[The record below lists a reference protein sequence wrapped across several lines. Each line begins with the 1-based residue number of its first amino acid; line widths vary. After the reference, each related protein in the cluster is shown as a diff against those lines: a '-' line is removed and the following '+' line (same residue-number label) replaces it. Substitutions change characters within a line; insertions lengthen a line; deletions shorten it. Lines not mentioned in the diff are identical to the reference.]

1 MSKSSTDVQSED
13 LIVDI
18 VALLSTLHE
27 KECLRE
33 LERRLGV
40 AVDEEAA
47 RDEHENAIAGRGL
60 IVSCCVRRVVGQV
73 WKPAELLPDL
83 LYSHELFAFVGQHA
97 FVSVEFRKR
106 VPVRRQGCVVV
117 RDKLGA
123 DVLERC
129 HI

>member
-13 LIVDI
+13 LVVDI

-73 WKPAELLPDL
+73 WKSAELLPDL
-83 LYSHELFAFVGQHA
+83 LYPHKLFAFVGQHA

-106 VPVRRQGCVVV
+106 VPVRRQGCVIV
-117 RDKLGA
+117 RDELGA

>member
-1 MSKSSTDVQSED
+1 M
-13 LIVDI
+13 DI

-33 LERRLGV
+33 LERRLSV

-73 WKPAELLPDL
+73 WKSAELLRDL
-83 LYSHELFAFVGQHA
+83 LYPHELFAFVGQHA
-97 FVSVEFRKR
+97 FVSVEFCKR
-106 VPVRRQGCVVV
+106 IPVRGQGCVIV
-117 RDKLGA
+117 RDELGA

>member
-13 LIVDI
+13 LVVDI

-123 DVLERC
+123 DLLERC